1 LKIIDQATWK
11 RRDHYNLYKKLEYPY
26 LNVTANVNIDHLY
39 TWSKENNVSL
49 FSCIAYLTS
58 RAANQIPELRM
69 RIRAEQVVEHPIVH
83 PSFTVLTDD
92 ETFGFATIR
101 FSTEFFKFHQNVI
114 AGIEAT
120 KKNPTIHDEP
130 GRDDMIF
137 LTTMTWISF
146 TQISHPVPLNPP
158 DSFPRITWGKFF
170 DQGYQ
175 RLMPLSLL
183 ANHALVDGLHVGQ
196 FFELVQEW
204 MNHPEDNLNIEIHFK
219 E

>member
-1 LKIIDQATWK
+1 MIITTFIT
-11 RRDHYNLYKKLEYPY
+11 NLAYPY
-26 LNVTANVNIDHLY
+26 LNINANVNIDNLY
-39 TWSKENNVSL
+39 IWSKLHKISL

-69 RIRAEQVVEHPIVH
+69 RMRADQVVEHPIVH

-101 FSTEFFKFHQNVI
+101 YTPDFSEFNQNII

-120 KKNPTIHDEP
+120 KKNPIIHDEP

-137 LTTMTWISF
+137 LTTMTWVSF
-146 TQISHPVPLNPP
+146 TQITHPVPLNPP

-170 DQGYQ
+170 DQGQQ

-183 ANHALVDGLHVGQ
+183 ANHALVDGLHVGK
-196 FFELVQEW
+196 FFELVQAW
-204 MNHPEDNLNIEIHFK
+204 MDKPDQALS
-219 E
+219 